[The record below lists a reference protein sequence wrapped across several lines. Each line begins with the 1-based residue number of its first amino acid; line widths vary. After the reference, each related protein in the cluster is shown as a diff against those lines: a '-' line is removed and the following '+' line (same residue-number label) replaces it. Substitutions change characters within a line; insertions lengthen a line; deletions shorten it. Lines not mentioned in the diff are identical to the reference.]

1 MTNHINRFS
10 LEGKVALVTGST
22 KGLGLAMAGA
32 LGEAGAKVA
41 INYYNDEEKALAARE
56 RLDQMGTQTKLFKAD
71 VTDEKEVNQ
80 MVHAIEKSMG
90 PVDVAVIN
98 ATCDQPHHPIEE
110 YSWEFYQSM
119 LDFFIKSPFLSTR
132 AILPAMKRSG
142 WGRIINI
149 GSEVFHLGVPEF
161 SAYVAAK
168 GGQNGWTRS
177 MARELAPFG
186 ITVNMISPGWIP
198 VERHDKEP
206 QEWKD
211 AYLPTIPIGRW
222 GIPEDLAG
230 AVTFLA
236 SESSSFVT
244 GQNLHVNGGL
254 TLH

>member
-1 MTNHINRFS
+1 MNHNDRFS
-10 LEGKVALVTGST
+10 LEGKVAWVTGST
-22 KGLGLAMAGA
+22 KGLGRSMALA
-32 LGEAGAKVA
+32 LGEAGARIA
-41 INYYNDEEKALAARE
+41 INYHHDETKAQATLEA
-56 RLDQMGTQTKLFKAD
+56 FKEAGCEGLLVKGD
-71 VTDEKEVNQ
+71 VTDEAQVNA
-80 MVHAIEKSMG
+80 MVETINQELG
-90 PVDVAVIN
+90 PVDIAVLN

-110 YSWEFYQSM
+110 YSWDFYQSM
-119 LDFFIKSPFLSTR
+119 LDFFIKSPFLISR
-132 AILPAMKRSG
+132 AILPEMKKKH

-149 GSEVFHLGVPEF
+149 GSEVLHLGVPNF

-168 GGQNGWTRS
+168 GGQNGWSRS

-198 VERHDKEP
+198 VERHEKEP

-211 AYLPTIPIGRW
+211 AYLPTVPVGRW
-222 GIPEDLAG
+222 GVPQDLAG

-236 SESSSFVT
+236 SESSNFVT